1 VLRMPEGEMIMDS
14 AIADDHDRRL
24 LPLLP
29 HASAATRVQ
38 TRWQRW
44 CSRFDD
50 AYGDVQMMFH
60 IRHIWK
66 NLIAMLEQNTA
77 LSDTAIVKNWLIRTY
92 VDRQCS
98 AIRRLN
104 DNDSRAASVRR
115 CLSILIVDPLMVT
128 RALFEQR
135 ATEYAANRNDIE
147 AVVLHGRGV
156 GGHVDFADASGDHLD
171 VARVEQDLATLESAT
186 ATLESATAS
195 VNSYTHKRVAH
206 FEHGVD
212 MSALA
217 LMFGDLDEAID
228 RLGNLAS
235 KYYNLRHAGQWSW
248 PITPLVIPPTWLT
261 AFQLP
266 WWTSDFKPIRE
277 DTLG

>member
-1 VLRMPEGEMIMDS
+1 MSRPAGS
-14 AIADDHDRRL
+14 GG
-24 LPLLP
+24 
-29 HASAATRVQ
+29 AAV
-38 TRWQRW
+38 
-44 CSRFDD
+44 FDD

-104 DNDSRAASVRR
+104 DNDSRTASVRR
-115 CLSILIVDPLMVT
+115 CLSMLIVDPLMVT

-135 ATEYAANRNDIE
+135 ATDYAATRNDIE
-147 AVVLHGRGV
+147 DMVRDARGV
-156 GGHVDFADASGDHLD
+156 EGYVDFADASGDHLD
-171 VARVEQDLATLESAT
+171 VARVEQDLT
-186 ATLESATAS
+186 TLESATAS
-195 VNSYTHKRVAH
+195 VEAYTHRRVAH

-217 LMFGDLDEAID
+217 LTFGDLDEAID
-228 RLGNLAS
+228 RLGDLAS
-235 KYYNLRHAGQWSW
+235 KYYKLRHAGQWSW
-248 PITPLVIPPTWLT
+248 PITPLVIPPTWLQ

-266 WWTSDFKPIRE
+266 WWTADFKPIRE